1 MLLLIIITL
10 IVTVPV
16 SKSEKNYSR
25 PSFKP
30 IDLGLYIYIYKNV
43 NAYNVLYVHKLQ

>member
-30 IDLGLYIYIYKNV
+30 IGLGLYIYKNM